1 VLIFEPSSI
10 PLDVFAPPDLAAFL
24 HVLHRKQ
31 FVVLVAHVAQ
41 AKVRGGAVRGGGQ
54 HHLHHDS
61 RDIEFL
67 LRFSP
72 FHSSPFL

>member
-1 VLIFEPSSI
+1 MCCSLIA
-10 PLDVFAPPDLAAFL
+10 LDVVAPSDLAAFL
-24 HVLHRKQ
+24 HMFHRKQ

-41 AKVRGGAVRGGGQ
+41 AKVRGRAVGGGGQ

-61 RDIEFL
+61 GDIEFL

-72 FHSSPFL
+72 FHSSPF